1 MNEITLPSSSASSVV
16 VDLGSGSCRAWWE
29 AAARAVKSA
38 AKVLQTCSLRR
49 STCTHHVG
57 SLSSGVPIK
66 RLHLFGVAGLV
77 AANAVSELR
86 SVLKTAK
93 AMGEAFD
100 QGSVRIKKDFR
111 QRLRCG

>member
-66 RLHLFGVAGLV
+66 RLHLFGVAGRV

-100 QGSVRIKKDFR
+100 QGSVR
-111 QRLRCG
+111 